1 MSQIEIKI
9 PEPLQTGMTSCEVL
23 CVAGCCG
30 IAAFDINADLI
41 RSWAETAPNA
51 DLDLACSQ
59 LQEIQELVEQGASD
73 TYYCFELLGFP
84 GNRVES
90 LEMLGEWQAEF
101 KQATLPASSP

>member
-1 MSQIEIKI
+1 MIEIKI
-9 PEPLQTGMTSCEVL
+9 PEPLRAGMYSCEVF
-23 CVAGCCG
+23 CDAGCCG
-30 IAAFDINADLI
+30 IAAFDINANLI

-73 TYYCFELLGFP
+73 TYYYFEILGFP

-90 LEMLGEWQAEF
+90 LEMLGEWQAAF
-101 KQATLPASSP
+101 KDSPLPASRP